1 MASRPKPA
9 NVQVHE
15 MTAEEERALIEREV
29 RRYFD
34 MTPEEF
40 LCKWR
45 AGEIENSTENHSDL
59 VRVLMF
65 MRLAG

>member
-1 MASRPKPA
+1 MASRAKPA

-34 MTPEEF
+34 TTPEEF

-45 AGEIENSTENHSDL
+45 AGELEDADHSDL
-59 VRVLMF
+59 VRILILL
-65 MRLAG
+65 RLAG